1 LRDQRIR
8 AKELATRKKAIQDM
22 LTRVDKKAKNLI
34 DVLSEG
40 GIASNRSGY
49 LVKQIDDLDIQ
60 AGQLLEELE
69 SVGFE
74 VNAMENKLLSADIIK
89 DNFKVFKD
97 VYDHLTTDENTTCC
111 ICLIK
116 KVVYYEE
123 NGNRCGRNKTGEI
136 KMDLWELPPI
146 DPSKLSSTKILL
158 SVTLGS
164 P

>member
-1 LRDQRIR
+1 
-8 AKELATRKKAIQDM
+8 M
-22 LTRVDKKAKNLI
+22 LTQVDKKAKNLI

-60 AGQLLEELE
+60 AGQLREELE

-74 VNAMENKLLSADIIK
+74 VNDLENKLLSADIIK

-97 VYDHLTTDENTTCC
+97 VYDHLTTDEKYDLLHL
-111 ICLIK
+111 LIK

-123 NGNRCGRNKTGEI
+123 AGTDADGNKTGKI

-164 P
+164 SS